1 MAESICI
8 ILRRAPYGSVDAAEA
23 VRHALGGVSEEM
35 DTRLVLFD
43 SGVHAALKA
52 QDASGTEYDSIGE
65 GIGDCVDMDVK
76 VYADKSSL
84 REERLEEADLLEGVK
99 VISGSEASDIV
110 GGADKVMIF

>member
-8 ILRRAPYGSVDAAEA
+8 ILRRAPYGGVDAAEA

-43 SGVHAALKA
+43 SGVYAALKA
-52 QDASGTEYDSIGE
+52 QDPSGTEYDSIGG

-84 REERLEEADLLEGVK
+84 RATHLEEGDILEGVK
-99 VISGSEASDIV
+99 VISSSEASDIV
-110 GGADKVMIF
+110 MKSDKVMIF